1 MPRTDTES
9 TQEIS
14 NQQLAAPTQQ
24 TRGRPARKERK
35 TIPARTPK
43 IQRNNSVA
51 DILFEEYERNL
62 SMVSIPFFNSFH
74 ALAYKDKGNMDQDYD
89 TQNFAKDSIQDSSQ
103 DNAQDNTVYFCDDSL
118 NCTQKL
124 GC

>member
-1 MPRTDTES
+1 
-9 TQEIS
+9 
-14 NQQLAAPTQQ
+14 
-24 TRGRPARKERK
+24 
-35 TIPARTPK
+35 
-43 IQRNNSVA
+43 
-51 DILFEEYERNL
+51 
-62 SMVSIPFFNSFH
+62 
-74 ALAYKDKGNMDQDYD
+74 MDQDYD